1 MSKHKYDKEEDSF
14 SIPNH
19 MHCFG
24 CGRSMPYK
32 EAGDPFCSKE
42 CKDTYEQTTGKKRKV
57 LMVSLALPL
66 AIVILLVL
74 AQALHLIR

>member
-1 MSKHKYDKEEDSF
+1 
-14 SIPNH
+14 
-19 MHCFG
+19 
-24 CGRSMPYK
+24 MPYT

-42 CKDTYEQTTGKKRKV
+42 CKDAYEKTTGKRRRV

-74 AQALHLIR
+74 AQALHFIK